1 MKDEKQR
8 VIALYEFIKE
18 FSKLKTKSTLN
29 YQAYPFKCE
38 LNKFKS
44 DREELYIADTVN
56 YSSNNDSDNSK
67 NDVIFYIQR
76 PDFEACPEPNE
87 NLLKWIKSGWQDYRL
102 DADRYE
108 YLEYKSEQGEEKEIF
123 VENENRVLAFNKW
136 LEQREAWKQRQIE
149 TKMLRDLFA
158 IFYNLYLNIEKDP
171 ENLELVI
178 GNGIFRDKYNDDINH
193 PLVLKVVN
201 LVFDSEN
208 EIISVV
214 DSFKLTEFYSE
225 VFNGINEANNNAV
238 SIAYEEISSRFYHP
252 YCKEHMESFLNR
264 FMNEFS
270 HNSAFFSNGVPD
282 VIHSRFYV
290 FLNPVLFLRK
300 KADGTIKTIE
310 EIIDDIKNGAEIPS
324 SVIDITKGGI
334 REEIDDDQE
343 VSIEKV
349 LAATSGE
356 SPDVFFAKE
365 ANKEQLEIAK
375 KMEKYNAVLVQGPP
389 GTGKT
394 HTIANLLCHFLAQ
407 GKSVLVTSHTSKA
420 LAVLKDKIPQGL
432 RDLCVAVLKDS
443 NKDLESTVHGILEHF
458 SNDNIRGIREDL
470 QEINNERLRI
480 IEEQNILRNKI
491 FLVKNKEYE
500 NIVLNGDG
508 YSLIDAAQFVYEN
521 KDNLDIIPGSIK
533 PYCNIPFSIDKLRQL
548 YKTNGLISDSD
559 EQELEFNLPK
569 KEMLWDADVLE
580 HCWKN
585 IDKAQAV
592 VKSICQQEKWLITNI
607 CENSFVIISG
617 NNKITVPFNCIRN
630 IIEINNECSSIAK
643 IEPWMQRVIIDGKN
657 GGGYAEQ
664 WNLLIELI
672 KKTNEYAKKIA
683 ADISSSK
690 VVFCGENPEQYL
702 PQYYELEQDFL
713 KNGKIPWSKKFS
725 LFGKNMYVSAL
736 KSVNINSHCIS
747 SAQDCRIVIEVLSLE
762 QMREDLSRIW
772 NSLFPKLGVFSL
784 NAKQEV
790 ELKVANWTNVIEKYL
805 NWYQETYL
813 PIRNKINSIL
823 AVDIESFF
831 GIGYIDTDDDALNKK
846 LYGLSH
852 TINQLTRISVA
863 ISDSIT
869 LKNKLRDYRNV
880 FLDAYCEN
888 AVSCK
893 KMLAAID
900 AQNLPSY
907 QNAFFE
913 LIRLIEKWEVLDFR
927 RDCLKLLSE
936 VAPDW
941 AEAIRTRDGI
951 HGQSDLPNCIIDAW
965 KWKQLHEM
973 VNGITSVSMQNMLE
987 RSVSLSKRYRE
998 LTADFAEKSAWYHL
1012 LNSTKGNIS
1021 LQQAL
1026 NGWLQTVRRIGKG
1039 TGKRVNTFRAEAMK
1053 LMSKCQ
1059 EAVPV
1064 WIMPVQKVLEQ
1075 FDPAETKFDVVI
1087 VDEASQCDLTALT
1100 LLYYGKK
1107 IIIVGDDKQVSPM
1120 SIGTEANKVNQ
1131 LINTYLKDVVNNH
1144 HLYTEQSSLYDIAM
1158 TTFQPLMLKEHFR
1171 CVPDIIGFSNW
1182 LSYDG
1187 KIKPLRDVSDCKLLP
1202 FTISYRVDGRRDERK
1217 KTNISEQ
1224 KAIISLIK
1232 ACMEREEYRNKTFGV
1247 ITLLGD
1253 EQADAIQSNLANHI
1267 SPAMLLKHKVL
1278 CGNASN
1284 FQGDERDV
1292 IFLSMVD
1299 SNDSEGPLRAINDG
1313 VNDAIKKR
1321 YNVAVSRAR
1330 DQLWVVHSLDRNND
1344 LKSSDIRKRL
1354 LDYISGPKAYIGKD
1368 EFIAKKADSPFEV
1381 SVAKKLIAEGYNI
1394 VQQWEVGSYRIDMVA
1409 VCGNKKIAI
1418 ECDGERYHRGEK
1430 KIAQDMERQT
1440 ILERIGWKF
1449 IRIRGSE
1456 YYSNPVDTMNSVM
1469 QKLSAFGIEP
1479 ETNITHTHDNETL
1492 LLEEIK
1498 IRAAEILNNWDA
1510 DRPELVRKRKASS
1523 LLLEKK
1529 QLTED
1534 PLSNTEVE
1542 EDSSLEKKD
1551 ETISIVNTDSDEDD
1565 DINNVTSSV
1574 DGVTG
1579 DTIVPEELFENSKIG
1594 IWVQLSIFS
1603 KLTDKE
1609 KTIAAQIYKD
1619 LKGRHLRDSLKLEAI
1634 AVLESAIKKGFVVSD
1649 SIKKLL
1655 GKNGKVNLD
1664 VLIDK
1669 SMESDV
1675 KHKKSN
1681 TNNRKKQKEVH
1692 NNNIE
1697 QLNLFG
1703 DNGVEEIASEL
1714 KKENLEVCLV
1724 GDEIWVL
1731 GEVNL
1736 AIKLGKYKNFK
1747 FRREGCEATGFRPS
1761 WVMHL

>member
-1 MKDEKQR
+1 MKDDKQR
-8 VIALYEFIKE
+8 VISLYEFIKE
-18 FSKLKTKSTLN
+18 FSKLKNKSTLN
-29 YQAYPFKCE
+29 YQSYPFKCE

-44 DREELYIADTVN
+44 NREELYIADAVN
-56 YSSNNDSDNSK
+56 YSSSNDSDNSK
-67 NDVIFYIQR
+67 NDAIFYIQR
-76 PDFEACPEPNE
+76 PDYEACPEPKE
-87 NLLKWIKSGWQDYRL
+87 NLLKWIKSGWHDYRL
-102 DADRYE
+102 DAEIYE
-108 YLEYKSEQGEEKEIF
+108 YLEYKSEQGEEKEYF
-123 VENENRVLAFNKW
+123 VEDENRVLAFNKW
-136 LEQREAWKQRQIE
+136 LEQRESWKQRQIE
-149 TKMLRDLFA
+149 TKMLRDIFA
-158 IFYNLYLNIEKDP
+158 NFYNLYLNIEKDP

-225 VFNGINEANNNAV
+225 IFSDINEANNNAV
-238 SIAYEEISSRFYHP
+238 STAYEEIRSRFYHP
-252 YCKEHMESFLNR
+252 YCKEHMESFLKR
-264 FMNEFS
+264 FVNEFS

-282 VIHSRFYV
+282 VVHSRFYV
-290 FLNPVLFLRK
+290 FLKPVLFLRK

-310 EIIDDIKNGAEIPS
+310 KILEDIKNGAEIPS

-334 REEIDDDQE
+334 REEIDDTQE
-343 VSIEKV
+343 VSIEKL

-365 ANKEQLEIAK
+365 ANKEQLEIARK
-375 KMEKYNAVLVQGPP
+375 IEKYNAVLVQGPP

-443 NKDLESTVHGILEHF
+443 NKDLESTVHGIQEHF
-458 SNDNIRGIREDL
+458 SNDNIREIREDL
-470 QEINNERLRI
+470 HEISNERLRI
-480 IEEQNILRNKI
+480 MEDQNILRNKI
-491 FLVKNKEYE
+491 FSVKNKEYE
-500 NIVLNGDG
+500 NIILNGES

-533 PYCNIPFSIDKLRQL
+533 LYCNIPFSIDNLRKL
-548 YKTNGLISDSD
+548 YKTNGLISDKD

-569 KEMLWDADVLE
+569 RDMLWGADALDD
-580 HCWKN
+580 CWKN
-585 IDKAQAV
+585 IDKVQAV
-592 VKSICQQEKWLITNI
+592 VNSICQQEKWIITNI
-607 CENSFVIISG
+607 CENSFVIVSG
-617 NNKITVPFNCIRN
+617 NNKITIPFNCIHN
-630 IIEINNECSSIAK
+630 IIDINNKCSGIGK
-643 IEPWMQRVIIDGKN
+643 IEPWMQQVIIDGKN
-657 GGGYAEQ
+657 GGGYAEK
-664 WNLLIELI
+664 WHVLIEKI

-690 VVFCGENPEQYL
+690 VVFSDENPEQYFS
-702 PQYYELEQDFL
+702 QYYELEQDFL
-713 KNGKIPWSKKFS
+713 KNGKIPLRKKFS
-725 LFGKNMYVSAL
+725 LFGENKYVNAL
-736 KSVNINSHCIS
+736 ECVSINSHSIS

-762 QMREDLSRIW
+762 QMRTDLSTIW

-790 ELKVANWTNVIEKYL
+790 ELKVARWTNVIDKYL
-805 NWYQETYL
+805 NWYKEVYL
-813 PIRNKINSIL
+813 PIRNIINSIL
-823 AVDIESFF
+823 SVDIEKIF
-831 GIGYIDTDDDALNKK
+831 GIDYIDTDDHALSKI

-852 TINQLTRISVA
+852 TINQITNISVA
-863 ISDSIT
+863 LSDYII
-869 LKNKLRDYRNV
+869 LKNKLQNYRRV
-880 FLDAYCEN
+880 FLKEDCVN

-893 KMLAAID
+893 KMLEAID
-900 AQNLPSY
+900 NRNLLSY
-907 QNAFFE
+907 KNSFNE
-913 LIRLIEKWEVLDFR
+913 LIGLIEKQEAVDFR
-927 RDCLKLLSE
+927 RDYLKLLSD

-941 AEAIRTRDGI
+941 SEAIRTREGI
-951 HGQSDLPNCIIDAW
+951 HGQSDLPYYIIDAW
-965 KWKQLHEM
+965 KWRQLHDIL
-973 VNGITSVSMQNMLE
+973 NSITSVSMQNMLE
-987 RSVSLSKRYRE
+987 QSARLSKRYRE
-998 LTADFAEKSAWYHL
+998 ITSDYAEKSAWYHL
-1012 LNSTKGNIS
+1012 LNSNKGNVS

-1026 NGWLQTVRRIGKG
+1026 NGWLQTVKLIGKG
-1039 TGKRVNTFRAEAMK
+1039 TGKRANMLRTEAMK

-1059 EAVPV
+1059 VAVPV

-1075 FDPAETKFDVVI
+1075 FDPAKGKFDVVI

-1253 EQADAIQSNLANHI
+1253 EQADAIQNNLANHI

-1292 IFLSMVD
+1292 MFLSMVD

-1344 LKSSDIRKRL
+1344 LKSGDIRKRL
-1354 LDYISGPKAYIGKD
+1354 LDYISDPKAYIGKD
-1368 EFIAKKADSPFEV
+1368 EFIVKKAESPFEV

-1456 YYSNPVDTMNSVM
+1456 YYSNPVDTMNLVM

-1479 ETNITHTHDNETL
+1479 ETNITHSHDNETL

-1498 IRAAEILNNWDA
+1498 IRAAEILNNWDS
-1510 DRPELVRKRKASS
+1510 DRSELARKRKASS

-1529 QLTED
+1529 QLTD
-1534 PLSNTEVE
+1534 DSLSNTEVE
-1542 EDSSLEKKD
+1542 EDSSQETKD
-1551 ETISIVNTDSDEDD
+1551 ETISRVNTGSDEDD
-1565 DINNVTSSV
+1565 DTNNVTSSV

-1579 DTIVPEELFENSKIG
+1579 DTGVPEELFDNSKIG
-1594 IWVQLSIFS
+1594 IWIQLSISS

-1609 KTIAAQIYKD
+1609 KAIAAQIRKD
-1619 LKGRHLRDSLKLEAI
+1619 LKGRHLRDSIKLEAI
-1634 AVLESAIKKGFVVSD
+1634 SVLESAIKKGFVVSD

-1655 GKNGKVNLD
+1655 GKNGKVNLG

-1681 TNNRKKQKEVH
+1681 TNNTKQKEVH

-1736 AIKLGKYKNFK
+1736 AMKLSKYKKFK
-1747 FRREGCEATGFRPS
+1747 FHREGCEATGFRPS